1 MTAAPQAFN
10 HVPKRNHL
18 GRYWTSHFVK
28 PKQTTTRILFTTTPA
43 PPYRESHLSTI
54 LRPADGRRLICRRA
68 SWDSHRSIGLLET
81 SDKLL
86 LIPTTVTAPSK
97 NQGTLRSMTVRVGD
111 SWLLPRIEIVD
122 LSAPLNLAIDPRAM
136 AAPQSQ
142 SLDSLDKR
150 PLFWPAESY
159 PV

>member
-1 MTAAPQAFN
+1 MTAAPQVFN
-10 HVPKRNHL
+10 YVPKRNHL

-68 SWDSHRSIGLLET
+68 SWDSHRYIGLSET

-86 LIPTTVTAPSK
+86 LIPKTVTAPSK
-97 NQGTLRSMTVRVGD
+97 NQGALRSMTDGRGNPLCKTCV
-111 SWLLPRIEIVD
+111 LLLNSSCSRASRICWFL
-122 LSAPLNLAIDPRAM
+122 LSLSSASSSDN
-136 AAPQSQ
+136 S
-142 SLDSLDKR
+142 
-150 PLFWPAESY
+150 
-159 PV
+159 